1 MRSRKIWCIFLDTK
15 CLISFP
21 LEDKHVVNEQYIV
34 KKKIMTRQ
42 KKCPH
47 MVHFNVPGDWFETN
61 LQYQKRHFEGSQKFV
76 GVAVYWEEEWCCR
89 LGQDT

>member
-1 MRSRKIWCIFLDTK
+1 
-15 CLISFP
+15 
-21 LEDKHVVNEQYIV
+21 
-34 KKKIMTRQ
+34 MTRQ

-76 GVAVYWEEEWCCR
+76 GVAVYWEEQWCCR